1 MRSSLDENRDR
12 EQARVDTLDLEGQM
26 RRVSQVLSA
35 VAVALMLAGLLGSM
49 LSGSALSLPG
59 SSVMPLSG
67 FLQLPVHPLG
77 LAAMSAGIV
86 MLALLPVIRVLLAL
100 GIYVRQ
106 RVPVNALT
114 ALAVLVE
121 LLISMRAGGG

>member
-49 LSGSALSLPG
+49 LSGSASSLPG
-59 SSVMPLSG
+59 SSVMPLSD
-67 FLQLPVHPLG
+67 FLQLSIHPLG
-77 LAAMSAGIV
+77 LAAMSAGII

>member
-1 MRSSLDENRDR
+1 MRSSLDDHRDG

-59 SSVMPLSG
+59 SSVMPLSD

-114 ALAVLVE
+114 ALVVLVE
-121 LLISMRAGGG
+121 LLISMRAGG